1 MLKIKQMEN
10 KSRESKIKTESLKN
24 KTSYLEIILGCMY
37 SGKTSKIVEIYKQ
50 CQFCFI

>member
-10 KSRESKIKTESLKN
+10 KSRESKIKTESEPLKN

-50 CQFCFI
+50 